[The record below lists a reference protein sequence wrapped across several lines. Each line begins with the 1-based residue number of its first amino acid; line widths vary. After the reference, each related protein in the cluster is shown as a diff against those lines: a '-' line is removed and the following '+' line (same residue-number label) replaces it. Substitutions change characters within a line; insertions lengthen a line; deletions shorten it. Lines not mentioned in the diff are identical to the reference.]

1 MIHFKK
7 VLFEFNNGSGIKDTS
22 FNIESGE
29 YVCIIGPTGAGK
41 SSLGNVLAGC
51 EPADEKTI
59 EPIIIC

>member
-7 VLFEFNNGSGIKDTS
+7 VLFEFNNGNGIKDTT

-41 SSLGNVLAGC
+41 TTLLKLMWIN
-51 EPADEKTI
+51 TI
-59 EPIIIC
+59 QKK